1 MAVVGTPNSGL
12 DDIGALAY
20 VSGALTLVAYT
31 NTANSLSSTTV
42 AADLTQPSSA
52 NGYAPIVLD
61 GTWSFSNGVITYVH
75 SAGPN
80 NFSGNPGWQAS
91 GSWSGI
97 VTGVA
102 IIRGTSCRHFKD
114 LDSAFTASNL
124 KKLVV
129 DLSTVV
135 G

>member
-1 MAVVGTPNSGL
+1 MATVGSPYLGL
-12 DDIGALAY
+12 DDIGSLAY

-31 NTANSLSSTTV
+31 NTPNSLGTSTV
-42 AADLTQPSSA
+42 ASTLTQPTSA
-52 NGYAPIVLD
+52 NGYSPITLS
-61 GTWSFSNGVITYVH
+61 GTWSFSNGIITYVH
-75 SAGPN
+75 GGSSP
-80 NFSGNPGWQAS
+80 FDVNPGWAAT
-91 GSWSGI
+91 GSWSGV

-102 IIRGTSCRHFKD
+102 IIRGAVCRHFKD
-114 LDSAFTASNL
+114 LDSSFTAANL